1 VVLVQVV
8 DNFLSVEE
16 LKKVQNIIFSDE
28 FPFYWN
34 GRVNRK
40 NSGED
45 ITMFYFTHNLFDGG
59 INSPFY
65 RELNQIFYSKMDIKV
80 LDRMKVNLYTGMQ
93 TQIEHGYHKDRK
105 WSHKGAIFSLNTC
118 DGYTKFKDGTK
129 VDSVE
134 NRMLFFDPS
143 IEHTSANTTDSQR
156 RVNIN
161 FNYF

>member
-1 VVLVQVV
+1 M
-8 DNFLSVEE
+8 NKTIE
-16 LKKVQNIIFSDE
+16 FSI
-28 FPFYWN
+28 N
-34 GRVNRK
+34 KK

-45 ITMFYFTHNLFDGG
+45 ITMFYFTHNLFDSG
-59 INSPFY
+59 INFPFY

-118 DGYTKFKDGTK
+118 DGYTKFGEQKIE
-129 VDSVE
+129 SVA
-134 NRMLFFDPS
+134 NRIIFFDPS
-143 IEHTSANTTDSQR
+143 KPHNSTSCSNAKFR
-156 RVNIN
+156 CNIN